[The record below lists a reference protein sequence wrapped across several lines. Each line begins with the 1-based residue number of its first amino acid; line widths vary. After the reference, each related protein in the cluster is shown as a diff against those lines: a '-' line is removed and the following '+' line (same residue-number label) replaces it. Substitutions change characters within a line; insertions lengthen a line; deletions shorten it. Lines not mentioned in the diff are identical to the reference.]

1 MSDFTEVKS
10 NFAALIWSELSHFR
24 YNCSTL
30 TPPKDSLSMRKPSNK
45 AINVKKPRKKVKS
58 KKNRTLLWV
67 FGIIFVAIISF
78 IAYLFSTVSSPK
90 IVYIPQGSVF
100 KSIAHLQKDGVN
112 LHKIDAFILRF
123 IGQPQQGWIEVKE
136 PKMSRIGFLYY
147 LTTAK
152 AVSRA
157 VTLIPGETT
166 EMFLRQMAEDLS
178 LNNDKLHEAYEKHAR
193 LKEGNFVPETYSIP
207 NEISE
212 EKLIVHLLNESDKK
226 MKKLAMKYHLDSE
239 SQKWLQIVTKSSVI
253 QKEAASISDM
263 PYVSSVIDNRIKKGM
278 RLQMDGTLN
287 YGEFSH
293 QKVTAARI
301 RTDKTPYN
309 TYKNKGLPLY
319 PVCNV
324 SKEAIDAAVNPA
336 HTDYLYFVRGKNGE
350 HVYSSYFSTH
360 HKNIVNATK

>member
-1 MSDFTEVKS
+1 MIV
-10 NFAALIWSELSHFR
+10 
-24 YNCSTL
+24 
-30 TPPKDSLSMRKPSNK
+30 
-45 AINVKKPRKKVKS
+45 
-58 KKNRTLLWV
+58 
-67 FGIIFVAIISF
+67 SF
-78 IAYLFSTVSSPK
+78 ITYLLSTVTSPK

-100 KSIAHLQKDGVN
+100 KSISHLQKDGVN
-112 LHKIDAFILRF
+112 LYKMDAFILRML
-123 IGQPQQGWIEVKE
+123 GQPQQGWIEIKE
-136 PKMSRIGFLYY
+136 PKMTRIEYLYL

-152 AVSRA
+152 AISRA

-166 EMFLRQMAEDLS
+166 EIFLRQMADELS
-178 LNNDKLHEAYEKHAR
+178 LDIDKLHEAYDKHAR

-226 MKKLAMKYHLDSE
+226 MKKLAKQYHMDAK

-253 QKEAASISDM
+253 QKEAASIADM
-263 PYVSSVIDNRIKKGM
+263 PFVSSVIDNRIKKGM

-287 YGEFSH
+287 YGEYSH

-301 RTDKTPYN
+301 RNDKTPYN

-324 SKEAIDAAVNPA
+324 SKEAVDAAINPA
-336 HTDYLYFVRGKNGE
+336 RTDYLYFVRGKNGE

>member
-1 MSDFTEVKS
+1 MIV
-10 NFAALIWSELSHFR
+10 
-24 YNCSTL
+24 
-30 TPPKDSLSMRKPSNK
+30 
-45 AINVKKPRKKVKS
+45 
-58 KKNRTLLWV
+58 
-67 FGIIFVAIISF
+67 SF
-78 IAYLFSTVSSPK
+78 ITYLLSTVTSPK

-100 KSIAHLQKDGVN
+100 KSISHLQKDGVN
-112 LHKIDAFILRF
+112 LYKMDAFILRML
-123 IGQPQQGWIEVKE
+123 GQPQQGWIEIKE
-136 PKMSRIGFLYY
+136 PKMTRIEYLYL

-152 AVSRA
+152 AISRA

-166 EMFLRQMAEDLS
+166 EIFLRQMADELS
-178 LNNDKLHEAYEKHAR
+178 LDIDKLHEAYDQHAR
-193 LKEGNFVPETYSIP
+193 LKEGNFVPETYSIL

-226 MKKLAMKYHLDSE
+226 MKKLAKQYHMDAE

-253 QKEAASISDM
+253 QKEAASVADM
-263 PYVSSVIDNRIKKGM
+263 PFVSSVIDNRIKKGM

-287 YGEFSH
+287 YGEYSH

-301 RTDKTPYN
+301 RNDKTPYN

-324 SKEAIDAAVNPA
+324 SKEAIAAAINPA
-336 HTDYLYFVRGKNGE
+336 RTDYLYFVRGKNGE
-350 HVYSSYFSTH
+350 HIYSSYFSTH